1 MIGSSCHWLLIT
13 DRDREPLTMAQSV
26 LLRECT
32 ERAPGTRPRT
42 TMEAYVLR
50 LGVDAIQW
58 MTVSCHLL
66 CLQVPLTEVVDPVDF
81 EEYLMSHPMAVD
93 SGPLRDL
100 YEFPADDIEVVYTP
114 RECRTVVSSVP
125 EER

>member
-1 MIGSSCHWLLIT
+1 MI
-13 DRDREPLTMAQSV
+13 
-26 LLRECT
+26 
-32 ERAPGTRPRT
+32 
-42 TMEAYVLR
+42 
-50 LGVDAIQW
+50 
-58 MTVSCHLL
+58 L

-81 EEYLMSHPMAVD
+81 EEYLMSHPMVVD

-100 YEFPADDIEVVYTP
+100 YEFPTDDIEVVYTP